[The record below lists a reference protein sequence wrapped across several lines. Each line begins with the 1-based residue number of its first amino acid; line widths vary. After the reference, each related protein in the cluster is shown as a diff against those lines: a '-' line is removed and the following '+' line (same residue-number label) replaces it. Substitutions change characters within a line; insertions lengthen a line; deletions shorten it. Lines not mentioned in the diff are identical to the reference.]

1 MPSYKEQFNL
11 NIFDHS
17 SVGYCVL
24 ELVLD
29 DKGQPVDWIY
39 RYCNQAFADIKDYR
53 LEAMIDRSFLDL
65 FPKIDEKWL
74 YACYGAAYENR
85 SSEMVIRKG
94 KKYHVTITPIGKSGF
109 CSGLIQAWD
118 KDRNPDDEIQDPLSD
133 EEFIIRKLFPEYVSL
148 YRIELNS
155 GKFETLRLA
164 ENTNAR
170 KLADR
175 KDKTFANFDDYA
187 KEYADSFILEQDREE
202 FLNWHIC
209 RNMKRRL
216 CNTEK
221 ITYHYQSVSET
232 EKINIMKPM
241 RYREKAMRKH
251 LPYF

>member
-94 KKYHVTITPIGKSGF
+94 KKYHMTITPIGKSGF

-148 YRIELNS
+148 LIPENLRFSVLLKIQMPENWRT
-155 GKFETLRLA
+155 GKT
-164 ENTNAR
+164 
-170 KLADR
+170 
-175 KDKTFANFDDYA
+175 
-187 KEYADSFILEQDREE
+187 
-202 FLNWHIC
+202 
-209 RNMKRRL
+209 
-216 CNTEK
+216 
-221 ITYHYQSVSET
+221 
-232 EKINIMKPM
+232 
-241 RYREKAMRKH
+241 KH
-251 LPYF
+251 LPILMIMRKNMRIPLF